1 MLRPFFHWNKIGDNE
16 LWVPTVATI
25 GDNWQWS
32 VCSGMS
38 PLYWNRYGWWCA
50 VQGLILSDIDSDH
63 SYAMITATAIN
74 EVAPLV
80 HFRQQ
85 RHPTV
90 RCDLISWMG
99 VADECCAGTCFT
111 TVCQVDRGAWARL
124 RARIHQDCEWQLCEG
139 LVDTVDVAVLSLIER
154 GSIRALPL
162 LSGLHLMGGRSRADD
177 GSFTKMN
184 RMLMGN
190 ETYLWEHLLDCCT
203 KVGSFSNDAMQTVV
217 WTHDGVFLAEQ
228 IQQLI
233 MSIDLD
239 PWCPTPM
246 GVSIRLWWKSK
257 SQSLSVA
264 ALWDGSEGVGR
275 NNVFV
280 LRNAINAL

>member
-1 MLRPFFHWNKIGDNE
+1 
-16 LWVPTVATI
+16 
-25 GDNWQWS
+25 
-32 VCSGMS
+32 
-38 PLYWNRYGWWCA
+38 
-50 VQGLILSDIDSDH
+50 
-63 SYAMITATAIN
+63 
-74 EVAPLV
+74 
-80 HFRQQ
+80 
-85 RHPTV
+85 
-90 RCDLISWMG
+90 
-99 VADECCAGTCFT
+99 
-111 TVCQVDRGAWARL
+111 
-124 RARIHQDCEWQLCEG
+124 
-139 LVDTVDVAVLSLIER
+139 VDVAVLSLIER

-246 GVSIRLWWKSK
+246 GVSIRL
-257 SQSLSVA
+257 
-264 ALWDGSEGVGR
+264 
-275 NNVFV
+275 
-280 LRNAINAL
+280 